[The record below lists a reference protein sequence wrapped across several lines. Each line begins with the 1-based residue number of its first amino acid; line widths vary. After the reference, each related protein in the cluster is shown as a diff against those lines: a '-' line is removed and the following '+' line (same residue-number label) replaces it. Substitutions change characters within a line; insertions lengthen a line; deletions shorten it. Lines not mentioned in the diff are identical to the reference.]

1 MTFPSS
7 EGITTMKTAAL
18 PPRALGRRALLA
30 ALPAFALPGHVSAQ
44 GTWPNRPIRLIIPF
58 APGGS
63 TDALARMLNEHLQ
76 PRFGQ
81 PIIIEN
87 RPGAG
92 ATLGT
97 GMAAEAPADG
107 YTMLLTVVSAF
118 AVGATLYQGRIN
130 WDPLRSFAHVA
141 MIQRG
146 YYALMANNRADF
158 SNPGEL
164 ATAARR
170 SPGLAYATSGV
181 GSMPHLFMLR
191 YAQAANIELTHI
203 PYRGG
208 GQAVTDTMAGVVP
221 VTLDGIA
228 SSVGFI
234 RNGQIKGIGLTGP
247 ERAADFPQMHTFV
260 EHGFRDLVAEGWA
273 GIAVPA
279 ATPLPIQQRIAAIFQ
294 EVQQLPAV
302 LERYK
307 GWSVDP
313 GNRFMAD
320 MEAFV
325 RSEVET
331 WRPLVIA
338 SGATPT

>member
-1 MTFPSS
+1 MDS
-7 EGITTMKTAAL
+7 TMF
-18 PPRALGRRALLA
+18 RRRALLA
-30 ALPAFALPGHVSAQ
+30 AVPASLAAPALAQ
-44 GTWPNRPIRLIIPF
+44 SPWPNRPIRLIIPF

-63 TDALARMLNEHLQ
+63 TDALARMLLDHLVA
-76 PRFGQ
+76 RFGQ

-97 GMAAEAPADG
+97 GLGAEAAPDG

-118 AVGATLYQGRIN
+118 AVGATLYRGRIN
-130 WDPLRSFAHVA
+130 WDPIRSFAHVA

-146 YYALMANNRADF
+146 YYALMANNRTEF
-158 SNPGEL
+158 NNPGEL
-164 ATAARR
+164 AAAARR
-170 SPGLAYATSGV
+170 SPGMAYATSGV

-191 YAQAANIELTHI
+191 FAQAANIEMTHI

-234 RNGQIKGIGLTGP
+234 RNGQIKGIGITGP
-247 ERAADFPQMHTFV
+247 ERAPDFPQMQTFV
-260 EHGFRDLVAEGWA
+260 ENGFRDLVAEGWA

-279 ATPLPIQQRIAAIFQ
+279 ATPKPIQDRIAAVFR
-294 EVQQLPAV
+294 EVQQIPAV

-307 GWSVDP
+307 GWAVET
-313 GNRFMAD
+313 GNRFGPE

-325 RSEVET
+325 QSEVDT

>member
-1 MTFPSS
+1 MPPIAIRRR
-7 EGITTMKTAAL
+7 GLLGAGAAL
-18 PPRALGRRALLA
+18 LSAPAL
-30 ALPAFALPGHVSAQ
+30 AQ
-44 GTWPNRPIRLIIPF
+44 APTGSTWPNRPIRLIVPF

-63 TDALARMLNEHLQ
+63 TDALARMMLEHLVA
-76 PRFGQ
+76 RFGQ

-97 GMAAEAPADG
+97 GLGAEAAPDG
-107 YTMLLTVVSAF
+107 HTMLLTVVSAF
-118 AVGATLYQGRIN
+118 AVGSTLYRGRLA
-130 WDPLRSFAHVA
+130 WDPISSFAHVA

-146 YYALMANNRADF
+146 YYALMANNRAPF
-158 SNPGEL
+158 TGPGDL
-164 ATAARR
+164 AAAARR
-170 SPGLAYATSGV
+170 TPGISYATSGV
-181 GSMPHLFMLR
+181 GSLPHLFMMR
-191 YAQAANIELTHI
+191 FAQAANIEMTHI

-247 ERAADFPQMHTFV
+247 ERSPDFPDMRTFV
-260 EHGFRDLVAEGWA
+260 EDGFPSLVAEGWA

-279 ATPLPIQQRIAAIFQ
+279 ATPRAIQERIATIFR
-294 EVQQLPAV
+294 EVQQIPAV
-302 LERYK
+302 IERYK
-307 GWSVDP
+307 GWSVET
-313 GNRFMAD
+313 GNRFMGD

-331 WRPLVIA
+331 WRPLVLA
-338 SGATPT
+338 SGATVD

>member
-1 MTFPSS
+1 MTIAF
-7 EGITTMKTAAL
+7 
-18 PPRALGRRALLA
+18 RRRALLA
-30 ALPAFALPGHVSAQ
+30 GLPAAIAAPALAQ
-44 GTWPNRPIRLIIPF
+44 APWPNRPIRLIIPF

-63 TDALARMLNEHLQ
+63 TDALARMLLDHLVA
-76 PRFGQ
+76 RFGQ

-97 GMAAEAPADG
+97 GLGAEAAPDG
-107 YTMLLTVVSAF
+107 HTMLLTVVSAF

-146 YYALMANNRADF
+146 YYALMANNRTEF
-158 SNPGEL
+158 NNPGEL
-164 ATAARR
+164 AAAARR
-170 SPGLAYATSGV
+170 APGMAYATSGV

-191 YAQAANIELTHI
+191 FAQAANIEMTHI

-234 RNGQIKGIGLTGP
+234 RQGQIKGIGITGP

-260 EHGFRDLVAEGWA
+260 EHGFRELVAEGWA
-273 GIAVPA
+273 GIALPA
-279 ATPLPIQQRIAAIFQ
+279 ATPRPIQERVAQVFR
-294 EVQQLPAV
+294 EVQQIPAV
-302 LERYK
+302 QERYK
-307 GWSVDP
+307 GWSVET
-313 GNRFMAD
+313 GNRFMEE

-338 SGATPT
+338 SGATPV

>member
-1 MTFPSS
+1 MSTMT
-7 EGITTMKTAAL
+7 TAI
-18 PPRALGRRALLA
+18 RRRALLA
-30 ALPAFALPGHVSAQ
+30 APPALALPGYVAAQ

-63 TDALARMLNEHLQ
+63 TDALARMMLDHLVA
-76 PRFGQ
+76 RFGQ

-97 GMAAEAPADG
+97 ALGAEAAPDG

-118 AVGATLYQGRIN
+118 AVGATLYRGRIN
-130 WDPLRSFAHVA
+130 WDPIRSFAHVA

-146 YYALMANNRADF
+146 YYALMANNRTDF
-158 SNPGEL
+158 NNPGEL
-164 ATAARR
+164 AAAARR
-170 SPGLAYATSGV
+170 APGMAYATSGV

-191 YAQAANIELTHI
+191 FAQAANIEMTHI

-234 RNGQIKGIGLTGP
+234 RNGQIKGIGITGP
-247 ERAADFPQMHTFV
+247 TRAPDFPQMHTFV
-260 EHGFRDLVAEGWA
+260 EHGFRELVAEGWA
-273 GIAVPA
+273 GIALPA
-279 ATPLPIQQRIAAIFQ
+279 ATPRPIQERVAEVFR
-294 EVQQLPAV
+294 EVQQIPAV

-307 GWSVDP
+307 GWSVEP
-313 GNRFMAD
+313 GNRFMAE

-331 WRPLVIA
+331 WGPLVTA

>member
-1 MTFPSS
+1 MQPLAPS
-7 EGITTMKTAAL
+7 
-18 PPRALGRRALLA
+18 RRALLA
-30 ALPAFALPGHVSAQ
+30 AGAAMLAAPALAQ
-44 GTWPNRPIRLIIPF
+44 APWPNRPIRLIIPF

-63 TDALARMLNEHLQ
+63 TDALARLLLDHLVA
-76 PRFGQ
+76 RFGQ

-97 GMAAEAPADG
+97 ALGAEAAPDG
-107 YTMLLTVVSAF
+107 HTMLLTVVSAF
-118 AVGATLYQGRIN
+118 AVGSTLYRGRIN
-130 WDPLRSFAHVA
+130 WDPIRSFAHVA

-146 YYALMANNRADF
+146 YYALMANNRTDF
-158 SNPGEL
+158 NNPGEL
-164 ATAARR
+164 AAAARR
-170 SPGLAYATSGV
+170 SPGIAYATSGV

-191 YAQAANIELTHI
+191 FAQVAGLDMTHV

-260 EHGFRDLVAEGWA
+260 EHGFPDLVAEGWA
-273 GIAVPA
+273 GIALPA
-279 ATPLPIQQRIAAIFQ
+279 GTPQPIQDRVASVFR
-294 EVQQLPAV
+294 EVQQIPAV

-307 GWSVDP
+307 GWVVDP
-313 GNRFMAD
+313 GNRFGAE

>member
-1 MTFPSS
+1 MTS
-7 EGITTMKTAAL
+7 IVL
-18 PPRALGRRALLA
+18 PRRALIAAGAATLA
-30 ALPAFALPGHVSAQ
+30 APALAQ
-44 GTWPNRPIRLIIPF
+44 APWPNRPIRLIIPF

-63 TDALARMLNEHLQ
+63 TDALARMLLDHLV

-81 PIIIEN
+81 PIVIDN

-97 GMAAEAPADG
+97 GMGAEAPPDG

-118 AVGATLYQGRIN
+118 AVGATLYRGRIN
-130 WDPLRSFAHVA
+130 WDPLQSFAHVA

-146 YYALMANNRADF
+146 YYALMANNRTNF
-158 SNPGEL
+158 NNPGEL
-164 ATAARR
+164 AEAARR
-170 SPGLAYATSGV
+170 SPGMAYATSGV

-191 YAQAANIELTHI
+191 FAQAASIDMTHI

-234 RNGQIKGIGLTGP
+234 RERQIKGIGITGP
-247 ERAADFPQMHTFV
+247 ERSPDFPEMHTFV

-273 GIAVPA
+273 GIALPA
-279 ATPLPIQQRIAAIFQ
+279 ATPQPIQDRVAQVFR
-294 EVQQLPAV
+294 EVQTLPPV

-307 GWSVDP
+307 GWAVET
-313 GNRFMAD
+313 GNRFGPDMA
-320 MEAFV
+320 AFV

>member
-1 MTFPSS
+1 MTK
-7 EGITTMKTAAL
+7 IAL
-18 PPRALGRRALLA
+18 PRRALLA
-30 ALPAFALPGHVSAQ
+30 AMPALALPGHVSAQ
-44 GTWPNRPIRLIIPF
+44 GNWPNRPIRLIIPF

-97 GMAAEAPADG
+97 GLGAEAAADG

-118 AVGATLYQGRIN
+118 AVGATLYQGRIA
-130 WDPLRSFAHVA
+130 WDPIRSFAHVA

-146 YYALMANNRADF
+146 YYALMANNRTDF

-164 ATAARR
+164 AAAARR

-247 ERAADFPQMHTFV
+247 ERAPDFPQMHTFV

-273 GIAVPA
+273 GIALPA
-279 ATPLPIQQRIAAIFQ
+279 ATPRPIQQRVADIFR
-294 EVQQLPAV
+294 EVQQIPAV

-325 RSEVET
+325 RNEVET

>member
-1 MTFPSS
+1 MT
-7 EGITTMKTAAL
+7 
-18 PPRALGRRALLA
+18 LGRRALIAAGAASLA
-30 ALPAFALPGHVSAQ
+30 MPALAQ
-44 GTWPNRPIRLIIPF
+44 SPWPNRPIRLIIPF

-63 TDALARMLNEHLQ
+63 TDALARMLLDHLV

-81 PIIIEN
+81 PIVIDN

-97 GMAAEAPADG
+97 GMGADAAPDG

-118 AVGATLYQGRIN
+118 AVGATLYRGRIN
-130 WDPLRSFAHVA
+130 WDPLSSFAHVA

-146 YYALMANNRADF
+146 YYALMANNRTAF
-158 SNPGEL
+158 NNPGEL
-164 ATAARR
+164 AAAARR

-191 YAQAANIELTHI
+191 FAQAANIDMTHI

-228 SSVGFI
+228 ASVGFI
-234 RNGQIKGIGLTGP
+234 RERQIKGIGITGP
-247 ERAADFPQMHTFV
+247 ERSPDFPDMHTFV

-273 GIAVPA
+273 GIALPA
-279 ATPLPIQQRIAAIFQ
+279 NTPQPIQDRVAAVFR
-294 EVQQLPAV
+294 EVQTLPPV

-307 GWSVDP
+307 GWAVET
-313 GNRFMAD
+313 GNRFGPDMA
-320 MEAFV
+320 AFV

>member
-1 MTFPSS
+1 MKNATF
-7 EGITTMKTAAL
+7 
-18 PPRALGRRALLA
+18 RRRALLT
-30 ALPAFALPGHVSAQ
+30 ALPALALPGHVSAQ

-63 TDALARMLNEHLQ
+63 TDALARMMLDHLVA
-76 PRFGQ
+76 RFGQ

-97 GMAAEAPADG
+97 GMGAEAAPDG

-130 WDPLRSFAHVA
+130 WDPIRSFAHVA

-146 YYALMANNRADF
+146 YYALMANNRTDF
-158 SNPGEL
+158 NNPGEL
-164 ATAARR
+164 AAAARR
-170 SPGLAYATSGV
+170 SPGMAYATSGV

-234 RNGQIKGIGLTGP
+234 RNGQIKGIGITGP
-247 ERAADFPQMHTFV
+247 ERAPDFPQMHTFV
-260 EHGFRDLVAEGWA
+260 EHGFGDLVAEGWA
-273 GIAVPA
+273 GIALPA
-279 ATPLPIQQRIAAIFQ
+279 ATPRPIQERVAAVFR
-294 EVQQLPAV
+294 EVQQIPAV

-307 GWSVDP
+307 GWSVEP
-313 GNRFMAD
+313 GNRFMAE

-338 SGATPT
+338 SGATPA